1 MPRRAETRARLLQTA
16 GSLFYD
22 QGITAT
28 GVDAVAHAA
37 GLSKPTL
44 YAHFGSKRDLVAAVL
59 EQRHSQHRE
68 ELCAWVEA
76 VADLRARPLAV
87 FAWLDDWYGR
97 AGARGCGFLNA
108 AAELADVDDPGR
120 TVVQQEKRWLTDFL
134 TALNREAGL
143 PEPARLASQLLLLI
157 DGIAGRVVVSGPD
170 AAQRAVADAT
180 RAAETLIAATSGQRS
195 R

>member
-16 GSLFYD
+16 GALFYD
-22 QGITAT
+22 EGITAT
-28 GVDAVAHAA
+28 GVDAVAHAS
-37 GLSKPTL
+37 GFSKPTL

-59 EQRHSQHRE
+59 EQRHSQRRE

-87 FAWLDDWYGR
+87 FAWLAGWYCR

-108 AAELADVDDPGR
+108 AAELADRDDPGR

-143 PEPARLASQLLLLI
+143 PEPERLASQLVLLI
-157 DGIAGRVVVSGPD
+157 DGIAGRVVVWGPD
-170 AAQRAVADAT
+170 EARRAVADAT
-180 RAAETLIAATSGQRS
+180 RAAETLIAAAK
-195 R
+195 